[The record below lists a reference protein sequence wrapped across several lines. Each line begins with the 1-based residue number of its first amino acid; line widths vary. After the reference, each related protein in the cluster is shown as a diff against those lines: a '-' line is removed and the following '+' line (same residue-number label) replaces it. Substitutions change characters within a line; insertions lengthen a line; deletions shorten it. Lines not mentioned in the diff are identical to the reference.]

1 MDAIQGAA
9 LSTTDDLPEG
19 VQNLYFTTARVSYEH
34 TQGSPS
40 NTWVINHNL
49 GFYPNVT
56 IQDSG
61 GSIVEG
67 EISYT
72 NLNSL
77 TVSFQASF
85 SGMAYLS

>member
-1 MDAIQGAA
+1 MTLGVPRFQELLNATKNPKMTNCKIFFNKGTESIQQ
-9 LSTTDDLPEG
+9 LRE
-19 VQNLYFTTARVSYEH
+19 
-34 TQGSPS
+34 
-40 NTWVINHNL
+40 VINHNL
-49 GFYPNVT
+49 VFYPNVT

-85 SGMAYLS
+85 SGTAYLS